1 MNAVVVLEVIRASI
15 GMIKLLRSMQID
27 VTRLVELQ
35 HQADTEGRELT
46 VDELVELADNAQ
58 SAIDALNRK

>member
-1 MNAVVVLEVIRASI
+1 MNAVAVLGVIEASI
-15 GMIKLLRSMQID
+15 GVIKLLRSMQID

-46 VDELVELADNAQ
+46 VDELEELADSAQ